1 MNTVG
6 ERASNGY
13 NLSCFDDNSFGG
25 VVLDCIFGRAIF
37 MVSIDG
43 DLDGDGAATDL
54 LALEGVDGLLLFG
67 LVANV
72 NKAVTLAPS
81 GLPPP
86 SNDASG
92 NDLEASISEK
102 SGQPVVVDVE
112 AEVRNEEH
120 ILGWFTDGIL
130 TSGTRG
136 TGEPRPATELRFV
149 GRIFCTVG
157 FGSVRGRSGGLSIGR
172 LGPVAAIGLLLFLLG
187 LLRFFGSR
195 SSTRSSFSLVSYLTI
210 RLGVGDFSG
219 DRLGTS
225 SAAREPPP
233 IIPVGRPGILALFF
247 GWFSNLNDDRTA
259 LELSLVE
266 SFDGPLSGLDG
277 RESNE
282 TVTSRAGSI
291 TGPALNYLSADDVTL
306 NWLEEGPQPIIRG
319 GIRKISGKDLETGS
333 HG

>member
-1 MNTVG
+1 MEREIVNTVG

-13 NLSCFDDNSFGG
+13 NLSCFDDDGFGG
-25 VVLDCIFGRAIF
+25 VIVDCIFGRAIF

-54 LALEGVDGLLLFG
+54 LALEGIDGLLLFG

-112 AEVRNEEH
+112 AEVCNEEH
-120 ILGWFTDGIL
+120 ILGWLTDGIL

-136 TGEPRPATELRFV
+136 TMEPRPATELRFV

-172 LGPVAAIGLLLFLLG
+172 LGPVAALIIGSEEASDVAEVAKLTLAFFFFFLGFSASSVAGAVPGAVSALSVISPFASASVTSPGTDLGPRLPPVNLLLL
-187 LLRFFGSR
+187 
-195 SSTRSSFSLVSYLTI
+195 YL
-210 RLGVGDFSG
+210 
-219 DRLGTS
+219 
-225 SAAREPPP
+225 
-233 IIPVGRPGILALFF
+233 
-247 GWFSNLNDDRTA
+247 
-259 LELSLVE
+259 
-266 SFDGPLSGLDG
+266 
-277 RESNE
+277 
-282 TVTSRAGSI
+282 
-291 TGPALNYLSADDVTL
+291 
-306 NWLEEGPQPIIRG
+306 
-319 GIRKISGKDLETGS
+319 
-333 HG
+333 